1 MTLST
6 RDKPVVVAAPVER
19 KRPGQ
24 PVSRISGG
32 DLTGSLIGN
41 IKVNDRMTRSQP
53 YFLPLEIWVKARTA
67 RFFWFDIGQAS
78 NGPIGEKTG
87 TKPL

>member
-41 IKVNDRMTRSQP
+41 ISKLMT
-53 YFLPLEIWVKARTA
+53 E
-67 RFFWFDIGQAS
+67 
-78 NGPIGEKTG
+78 
-87 TKPL
+87 

>member
-53 YFLPLEIWVKARTA
+53 YFLPLEILGQGKNCKI
-67 RFFWFDIGQAS
+67 FFV
-78 NGPIGEKTG
+78 
-87 TKPL
+87 